1 MKITFDTDEI
11 KEACIDAQTFAL
23 NAGAEKS
30 IVRLLD
36 IQEQLSEFIEQVK
49 QGIVERAQE
58 VDPNFTSITGDKIK
72 VEYRETGAK
81 YGLIDNETVDGK
93 FVTLTERMA
102 VNTDA
107 VEQYWQEYEVL
118 PAGVT
123 RKERKKTVIIKRK
136 DK

>member
-11 KEACIDAQTFAL
+11 KKACIDAQTFAL
-23 NAGAEKS
+23 NADAEKS

-36 IQEQLSEFIEQVK
+36 IQEQLGEFIEQVK

-72 VEYRETGAK
+72 IEYRETGAK
-81 YGLIDNETVDGK
+81 YGLIDNETVEGR
-93 FVTLTERMA
+93 FVTLTERMT
-102 VNTDA
+102 VNTEA
-107 VEQYWQEYEVL
+107 VEQYWQQYEVL
-118 PAGVT
+118 PAGVV
-123 RKERKKTVIIKRK
+123 RKERKKTLIIKRK

>member
-11 KEACIDAQTFAL
+11 KKACIDAQTFAL
-23 NAGAEKS
+23 NADAEKS

-36 IQEQLSEFIEQVK
+36 IQEQLGEFIEQVK

-81 YGLIDNETVDGK
+81 YGLIDNETVDGR

-123 RKERKKTVIIKRK
+123 RKERKKTLIIKRK

>member
-11 KEACIDAQTFAL
+11 KKACIDAQTFAL
-23 NAGAEKS
+23 NADAEKS

-36 IQEQLSEFIEQVK
+36 IQEQLGEFIEQVK

-81 YGLIDNETVDGK
+81 YGLIDNETVEGR

-107 VEQYWQEYEVL
+107 VEQYWQQYEVL
-118 PAGVT
+118 PAGVV
-123 RKERKKTVIIKRK
+123 RKERKKTLIIKRK